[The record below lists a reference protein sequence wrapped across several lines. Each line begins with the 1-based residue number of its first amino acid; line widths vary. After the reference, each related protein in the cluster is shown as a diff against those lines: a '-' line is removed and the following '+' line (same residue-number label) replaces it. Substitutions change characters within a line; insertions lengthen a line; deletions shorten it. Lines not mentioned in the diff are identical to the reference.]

1 MHRIRSSFPLFSII
15 SKLTNCAFVF
25 LVDLLPAESI
35 SSLAYSV
42 MLNAILYNSN
52 EASSLSHR
60 KKELQESDLQPAQH
74 AALLAL
80 LRLSKGNAAAA
91 VELRAVLLKTLMQY
105 HLHHTAASLASLCV
119 QEYRWLGTD
128 TINSLSASTTDRI
141 ANDGT
146 HFPLSLL
153 KSEQANLTHL
163 LSQAIAIYSQYE
175 KETLILPDSV
185 ARVKLA
191 GQEFASSENS
201 DQMSSVNFDSRLLL
215 QVSPDGTLDLD
226 ALLPPPNLTVGL
238 TVSTIS
244 AQLPVIEENYLLDPS
259 ANREF
264 TIRRLLETLH
274 ALQATLKSD
283 QNNENTSILT
293 GCNSA
298 AMDILL
304 RVAKMGEKCN
314 SILVVNKVVEMATQ
328 LGQLSDR
335 YVLVCTFVF
344 YCCFLL

>member
-1 MHRIRSSFPLFSII
+1 
-15 SKLTNCAFVF
+15 
-25 LVDLLPAESI
+25 
-35 SSLAYSV
+35 
-42 MLNAILYNSN
+42 MLNTILFNNSR
-52 EASSLSHR
+52 ASSLNHR

-80 LRLSKGNAAAA
+80 LRLSKGNSAAA
-91 VELRAVLLKTLMQY
+91 VELRAVLLKTLLQY

-128 TINSLSASTTDRI
+128 TINSLAASSTEI
-141 ANDGT
+141 VKSDGT

-153 KSEQANLTHL
+153 QLEQANLTHL
-163 LSQAIAIYSQYE
+163 LSQAEAIYSQYE

-191 GQEFASSENS
+191 GQEFASSEYS
-201 DQMSSVNFDSRLLL
+201 DQMSSVDFDSRLLL

-226 ALLPPPNLTVGL
+226 ALLPPPNLTMGL

-244 AQLPVIEENYLLDPS
+244 AQLSVIEEHHQRNPTAQL
-259 ANREF
+259 EF
-264 TIRRLLETLH
+264 TIRWLLETMS

-283 QNNENTSILT
+283 QNNENTNILA

-298 AMDILL
+298 AVDVLL
-304 RVAKMGEKCN
+304 RVAKMGEKCK

-335 YVLVCTFVF
+335 YVLVCAFVSSAVF
-344 YCCFLL
+344 TVWLLR